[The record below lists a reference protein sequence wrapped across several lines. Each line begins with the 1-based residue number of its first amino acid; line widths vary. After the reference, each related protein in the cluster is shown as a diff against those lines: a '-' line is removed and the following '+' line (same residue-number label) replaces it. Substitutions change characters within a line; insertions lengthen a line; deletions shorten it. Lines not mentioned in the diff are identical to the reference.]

1 MAEHALQMSGIVKK
15 YGGVAV
21 PLFAE
26 GVFEIKVAIPVGD
39 D

>member
-1 MAEHALQMSGIVKK
+1 LGLQIIYEVAEK